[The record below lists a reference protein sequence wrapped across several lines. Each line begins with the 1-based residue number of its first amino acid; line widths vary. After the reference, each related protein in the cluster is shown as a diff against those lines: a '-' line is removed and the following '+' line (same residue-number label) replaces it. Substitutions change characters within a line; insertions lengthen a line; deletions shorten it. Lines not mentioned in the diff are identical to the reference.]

1 MMSCKKAINFVSL
14 IFASSSLIVLLWG
27 EIEFVNVPITAGTQ
41 SKWDEA
47 EETNKNETRIST
59 ASTPAL
65 RIPPPPPPP
74 LVEDGNLPHNVTN
87 NALIGVVVSSSPTTP
102 PTERFDKCRHGQ
114 PWLEYCAEYYNK
126 GNWTIRSS
134 PLVWNQTY
142 SIEDRLWHMAARHS
156 PSECQQIG
164 TSLEWQ
170 SHADHHHRSADG
182 GWNSQ
187 QFLDAVGPN
196 QVITFVGDSLTRQHF
211 ATLLEALDHDHHILS
226 CTGQN
231 HGWGKRFPRSCVTT
245 KNVTIQCIYDN
256 FGSWDDGIPA
266 WDGGIRGK
274 SYIGTMATQDY
285 FRDSHLIIMNFGL
298 WYYEQGEIGI
308 QTNHTKN
315 SYERHVRRLV
325 NEVAMYRQSHQLVV
339 WRETTLAG
347 QTKHPDWPFRSLFAQ
362 HQIPVIYDHSVK
374 QPPSGRHLNNKKAS
388 SSWTAADLYMDA
400 AHFCEPAI
408 QMAWNTILSHMVQ
421 DWRRNNSAATTVH
434 EKSATIV

>member
-1 MMSCKKAINFVSL
+1 MISCKKAINFVSL

-27 EIEFVNVPITAGTQ
+27 EIEFVTVPISAGTMR

-47 EETNKNETRIST
+47 DVKKTSQNETTIST
-59 ASTPAL
+59 ASSAL
-65 RIPPPPPPP
+65 RIPPPP
-74 LVEDGNLPHNVTN
+74 LVDDGSFPHNITI
-87 NALIGVVVSSSPTTP
+87 NAPQGVVVSSSPTTA
-102 PTERFDKCRHGQ
+102 PTERFDECRHGQ
-114 PWLEYCAEYYNK
+114 PWLEHCAEYYNN
-126 GNWTIRSS
+126 GNWSIRSV

-142 SIEDRLWHMAARHS
+142 SIEDRLWPMAVRHS
-156 PSECQQIG
+156 ASECQRIG

-170 SHADHHHRSADG
+170 SSLSSSSQHKDDHSAGG
-182 GWNSQ
+182 GWNAQ
-187 QFLDAVGPN
+187 HFLDAVGPN

-211 ATLLEALDHDHHILS
+211 ATLLEALDYDHHISS

-245 KNVTIQCIYDN
+245 NNVTIQCIYDN

-285 FRDSHLIIMNFGL
+285 FRESHLIIMNFGL
-298 WYYEQGEIGI
+298 WYYEQGDIGV
-308 QTNHTKN
+308 QTNHTKV

-325 NEVAMYRQSHQLVV
+325 NEVAMYRQPHQLVV

-362 HQIPVIYDHSVK
+362 HQIPVIYDHSVQQQ
-374 QPPSGRHLNNKKAS
+374 QPPSDQHP
-388 SSWTAADLYMDA
+388 TAADLYMDA

-408 QMAWNTILSHMVQ
+408 QMAWSTILSHMVQ
-421 DWRRNNSAATTVH
+421 DWRRYNSATAATTVR
-434 EKSATIV
+434 E